1 MSTFLQELTV
11 LANDANL
18 TIDEIISDINV
29 LLNNDQLFKN
39 QLDTV
44 KAMNLARLKRIYEE
58 CELSEEFITKLNVS
72 MLT

>member
-1 MSTFLQELTV
+1 MRTFLQEITILS
-11 LANDANL
+11 NDSDL
-18 TIDEIISDINV
+18 SIKELLSDINI
-29 LLNNDQLFKN
+29 LLNNEKLFKN

-58 CELSEEFITKLNVS
+58 CEHRDIIKKLNVP